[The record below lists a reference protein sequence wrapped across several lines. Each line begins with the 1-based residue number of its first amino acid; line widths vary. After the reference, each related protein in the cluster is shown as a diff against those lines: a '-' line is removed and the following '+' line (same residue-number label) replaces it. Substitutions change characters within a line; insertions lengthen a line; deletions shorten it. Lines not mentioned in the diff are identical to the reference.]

1 MCEIFSQEHSNLKT
15 EFIESWNKYVVGIL
29 MYSEGNSKLKSR
41 NELDSSS
48 ECMFFYFPLLN
59 NIPNYV
65 LHQVLILVIQL
76 PSKF

>member
-15 EFIESWNKYVVGIL
+15 GFIESWNEYVVGIL

-48 ECMFFYFPLLN
+48 ECLFLFSSL
-59 NIPNYV
+59 
-65 LHQVLILVIQL
+65 
-76 PSKF
+76 K